1 MERAISGASIG
12 HAAGNANVAPMPQ
25 GARAVTVQRLP
36 GAPALIVAHRGAW
49 GAAPQ
54 NSLEAFDDAAA
65 LGCNAVELDVRR
77 TADGRI
83 VVVHDALVRGRPVGR
98 LEHHQVQARMKDGQA
113 PALEDVLARV
123 AGRIA
128 VDVELKE
135 SGYEEE
141 AMAIVARHLHP
152 DRYVV
157 TSFRDAALPAVKR
170 AVPEARTGLLLGPR
184 RRLRELERRVRQTGV
199 DFVAPHSSLA
209 RPRLLSW
216 AQQQSLGAWVWTVND
231 PYRLRALL
239 ADPRVSA
246 IITDHP
252 ERALRP
258 GAAVVG
264 PRRRPL
270 RARRR

>member
-1 MERAISGASIG
+1 
-12 HAAGNANVAPMPQ
+12 MPH
-25 GARAVTVQRLP
+25 GARAVAVHRLP

-54 NSLEAFDDAAA
+54 NSLEAFDDAVA
-65 LGCNAVELDVRR
+65 LGCDAVELDVRR

-141 AMAIVARHLHP
+141 AMAIVARHLPP
-152 DRYVV
+152 DGYVV

-216 AQQQSLGAWVWTVND
+216 AQQQGLGTWVWTVND
-231 PYRLRALL
+231 PYRLRAML
-239 ADPRVSA
+239 ADPRVA
-246 IITDHP
+246 AVITDHP
-252 ERALRP
+252 ERALHP
-258 GAAVVG
+258 GATLAG
-264 PRRRPL
+264 ARRRPL
-270 RARRR
+270 RTRRR